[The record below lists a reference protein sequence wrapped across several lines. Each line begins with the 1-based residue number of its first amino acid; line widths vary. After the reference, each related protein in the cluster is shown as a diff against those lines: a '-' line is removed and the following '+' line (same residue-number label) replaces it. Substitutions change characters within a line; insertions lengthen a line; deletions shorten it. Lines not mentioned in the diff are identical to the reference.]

1 MEKQELLQKNLFKL
15 FDLEAAK
22 STSTPFQVKKH
33 CQKLIEILCSV
44 EE

>member
-1 MEKQELLQKNLFKL
+1 MQKQQQLQNNLFNL

-22 STSTPFQVKKH
+22 STSTPFQVTKH
-33 CQKLIEILCSV
+33 SHKLIEILCSV